1 MLRLTQNLSLLWLL
15 WLLFYN
21 YCCHGNNHNKSFMNN
36 EYFHELNHD
45 LYTESFNSMNHFF
58 NKNVYTNLK
67 LPQSKTSCTN
77 DLLNIILGIYEK
89 KSWALQWLDAT
100 THPPSGILG
109 GAVHW
114 VGSYD
119 VCLKCLGYH
128 STGNEEPKFHGS
140 YCTMVFNMNT
150 SIAIIPELRMSIG
163 LCMPNTCTSEE
174 VRSII
179 NTTAYYLLLRLNQK
193 ESFCHRFVGDVQK
206 DTWYYIAIS
215 ICSAL
220 TILVIIATSID
231 MFLYIKWYHIQHL
244 NKYIT
249 EINHISERNS
259 IENVNHIEEQTYR
272 LLESDDII
280 HNDQELDSVRLI
292 DEKYSTTFNEYRES
306 ILEKRIVTKILCAYS
321 LPINTMKLCAKR
333 NEDNKSN
340 GTHNISLTFFD
351 GIRCISM
358 VWIIGA
364 HILLHGYKLT
374 NNLLILA
381 GEFRR
386 IWLFGMYFNGHL
398 APDIFFFMSG
408 LLICYLCMGRITNVN
423 GVKNYMKF
431 WLMLIVHRFIRLTPA
446 YLVTV
451 IFFTGL
457 LNHIYDGPFFPQD
470 IHSPVIENCRKHW
483 YFFYLTNVVDFQN
496 SCLQWSWY
504 IANDIQFT
512 VILAPIFITLLM
524 WKRITG
530 ILFALSFILLSSL
543 ITYFTAYIHSFEI
556 MDIVKE
562 EIYVRPYTRCG
573 TYMIGMLT
581 GWLLYDYPRVEMR
594 NTRRNQIFIVSISY
608 LVAAFLFVLPIFV
621 SYGVLSGLLTEM
633 SHRTAAAYLAFHR
646 VSFTLGIGISV
657 YLCATGWGKP
667 INNLF
672 AWSGFRVPARL
683 TYSAYLIHPILVIIF
698 INGAQTPFII
708 DQLEVVRLT
717 ASTTVFSYIVAYI
730 LSMTTEYPISILEK
744 YLFR

>member
-408 LLICYLCMGRITNVN
+408 LLICYLCMGRITN
-423 GVKNYMKF
+423 
-431 WLMLIVHRFIRLTPA
+431 
-446 YLVTV
+446 
-451 IFFTGL
+451 FFS
-457 LNHIYDGPFFPQD
+457 DG
-470 IHSPVIENCRKHW
+470 
-483 YFFYLTNVVDFQN
+483 
-496 SCLQWSWY
+496 
-504 IANDIQFT
+504 
-512 VILAPIFITLLM
+512 
-524 WKRITG
+524 
-530 ILFALSFILLSSL
+530 
-543 ITYFTAYIHSFEI
+543 
-556 MDIVKE
+556 
-562 EIYVRPYTRCG
+562 
-573 TYMIGMLT
+573 
-581 GWLLYDYPRVEMR
+581 
-594 NTRRNQIFIVSISY
+594 
-608 LVAAFLFVLPIFV
+608 
-621 SYGVLSGLLTEM
+621 
-633 SHRTAAAYLAFHR
+633 
-646 VSFTLGIGISV
+646 
-657 YLCATGWGKP
+657 
-667 INNLF
+667 
-672 AWSGFRVPARL
+672 
-683 TYSAYLIHPILVIIF
+683 
-698 INGAQTPFII
+698 
-708 DQLEVVRLT
+708 
-717 ASTTVFSYIVAYI
+717 
-730 LSMTTEYPISILEK
+730 
-744 YLFR
+744 

>member
-21 YCCHGNNHNKSFMNN
+21 YYCHGNSHNKSFMNN

-77 DLLNIILGIYEK
+77 DILNIILG
-89 KSWALQWLDAT
+89 LDAT

-128 STGNEEPKFHGS
+128 SIENEEPKFHGS

-249 EINHISERNS
+249 GINHISERNS
-259 IENVNHIEEQTYR
+259 IEDVNHIEEQTYR

-280 HNDQELDSVRLI
+280 HNDQELESLRII
-292 DEKYSTTFNEYRES
+292 DEKYLTTFNEYR
-306 ILEKRIVTKILCAYS
+306 
-321 LPINTMKLCAKR
+321 
-333 NEDNKSN
+333 KSV
-340 GTHNISLTFFD
+340 FFQ
-351 GIRCISM
+351 RKVPQLMCIQNP
-358 VWIIGA
+358 
-364 HILLHGYKLT
+364 
-374 NNLLILA
+374 NNLS
-381 GEFRR
+381 E
-386 IWLFGMYFNGHL
+386 
-398 APDIFFFMSG
+398 
-408 LLICYLCMGRITNVN
+408 ICC
-423 GVKNYMKF
+423 
-431 WLMLIVHRFIRLTPA
+431 
-446 YLVTV
+446 
-451 IFFTGL
+451 
-457 LNHIYDGPFFPQD
+457 
-470 IHSPVIENCRKHW
+470 
-483 YFFYLTNVVDFQN
+483 
-496 SCLQWSWY
+496 
-504 IANDIQFT
+504 
-512 VILAPIFITLLM
+512 
-524 WKRITG
+524 
-530 ILFALSFILLSSL
+530 
-543 ITYFTAYIHSFEI
+543 
-556 MDIVKE
+556 
-562 EIYVRPYTRCG
+562 
-573 TYMIGMLT
+573 
-581 GWLLYDYPRVEMR
+581 
-594 NTRRNQIFIVSISY
+594 
-608 LVAAFLFVLPIFV
+608 
-621 SYGVLSGLLTEM
+621 
-633 SHRTAAAYLAFHR
+633 
-646 VSFTLGIGISV
+646 
-657 YLCATGWGKP
+657 
-667 INNLF
+667 
-672 AWSGFRVPARL
+672 
-683 TYSAYLIHPILVIIF
+683 
-698 INGAQTPFII
+698 
-708 DQLEVVRLT
+708 
-717 ASTTVFSYIVAYI
+717 
-730 LSMTTEYPISILEK
+730 
-744 YLFR
+744 

>member
-1 MLRLTQNLSLLWLL
+1 MLRFKQNLCLLWFLWCLL
-15 WLLFYN
+15 HCNAKKPL
-21 YCCHGNNHNKSFMNN
+21 KSSMKNG
-36 EYFHELNHD
+36 YFHELYDDN
-45 LYTESFNSMNHFF
+45 YAESFNSMNNLFV
-58 NKNVYTNLK
+58 NNVYTNLK
-67 LPQSKTSCTN
+67 LPEIKTSCAN
-77 DLLNIILGIYEK
+77 DILNIILGIYQK
-89 KSWALQWLDAT
+89 QSWALQWLDAT
-100 THPPSGILG
+100 AHPPPGILG
-109 GAVHW
+109 GAMHW

-119 VCLKCLGYH
+119 VCLKCSGYH
-128 STGNEEPKFHGS
+128 SIGEKEEPKFHGS
-140 YCTMVFNMNT
+140 YCTMVFDMNT
-150 SIAIIPELRMSIG
+150 SIAIIPELRMSVG

-206 DTWYYIAIS
+206 DTWYYIAVS

-220 TILVIIATSID
+220 TILVVIATSID
-231 MFLYIKWYHIQHL
+231 MFLYIQWYHVQNL

-249 EINHISERNS
+249 GTNHISERSS
-259 IENVNHIEEQTYR
+259 IENVNHIEEQTHP
-272 LLESDDII
+272 LIESDGIVN
-280 HNDQELDSVRLI
+280 NDQERENVRKI
-292 DEKYSTTFNEYRES
+292 DEKHLTTFNEYRKS
-306 ILEKRIVTKILCAYS
+306 VLEKRILTKILCAYS
-321 LPINTMKLCAKR
+321 LPINTMKLCAQR
-333 NEDNKSN
+333 MEDDKSSR
-340 GTHNISLTFFD
+340 TYNISLTFLD
-351 GIRCISM
+351 GIRCMSM
-358 VWIIGA
+358 IWIIGG

-374 NNLLILA
+374 NNLMILA

-408 LLICYLCMGRITNVN
+408 LLMCYLCMGRLTNLI
-423 GVKNYMKF
+423 GVKNHMKF
-431 WLMLIVHRFIRLTPA
+431 WSMLIVHRFIRLTPA

-470 IHSPVIENCRKHW
+470 IHSPVIENCRKYW
-483 YFFYLTNVVDFQN
+483 YFLYLTNVIDFRN

-504 IANDIQFT
+504 IANDIQYT
-512 VILAPIFITLLM
+512 VILAPIFITLLV

-530 ILFALSFILLSSL
+530 ILFAISFILLSSL

-556 MDIVKE
+556 MDIAKD

-573 TYMIGMLT
+573 AYMIGMLT
-581 GWLLYDYPRVEMR
+581 GWLLYEYPRLEMR
-594 NTRRNQIFIVSISY
+594 NTRRNQFFIVSIGY
-608 LVAAFLFVLPIFV
+608 LVAAFLFVLPIFI

-633 SHRTAAAYLAFHR
+633 SRKTAAAYLAFHR

-657 YLCATGWGKP
+657 YLCAIGWGKP
-667 INNLF
+667 IYNTF

-683 TYSAYLIHPILVIIF
+683 TYSAYLIHPIIVTIF

-730 LSMTTEYPISILEK
+730 LSMTTEYPISTLEK